1 MRVSDAMTREVQTAR
16 PDDTI
21 AEVARRM
28 SEIDSGV
35 MPICEGDRI
44 VGVITD
50 RDIVIRVVGEGR
62 DSEIAVSSVMTTQ
75 VETCRADEK
84 LDKATQ
90 KMADLQ
96 VRRLV
101 IVDAQDKLAGI
112 LSLGDVARQEPAK
125 KVGAALEEISE
136 D

>member
-1 MRVSDAMTREVQTAR
+1 VRVSDAMTREVQTAR

-21 AEVARRM
+21 AQIARRM

-35 MPICEGDRI
+35 MPIFEGDRI

-62 DSEIAVSSVMTTQ
+62 DSEIPVSSVMTTK